1 MSVLEGVEQDL
12 ARLPIDLQQSGLAAI
27 ARAMAT
33 RIDEGR
39 GSPSEC
45 GKVAIDAL
53 VKLQDRAPAPE
64 KKGALHD
71 IKSERGLRLV
81 EGQSAAQD

>member
-1 MSVLEGVEQDL
+1 MSVLAGVEADI
-12 ARLPIDLQQSGLAAI
+12 ARLPVEMRDSGLAAI
-27 ARAMAT
+27 ARAMAS

-53 VKLQDRAPAPE
+53 VKLRELAPPVE
-64 KKGALHD
+64 KKGKLYA
-71 IKSERGLRLV
+71 INEGRNSRLA
-81 EGQSAAQD
+81 EGQPGS